1 MSAIFMLIDGQPQQA
16 ADGATFERKNPLD
29 GTVATRAP
37 AATAADAVAAGD
49 AAPRAFPSWSATGPS
64 ARRALLT
71 KAAHCLEAKADA
83 LAAAIAAE
91 TGGSALWSGFNVHL
105 AAGMLLE
112 AAAMTTQIG
121 GELIPSDVPGSVAMG
136 VRQPAGVVLG

>member
-1 MSAIFMLIDGQPQQA
+1 MNPISMLIDGKPRQA
-16 ADGATFERKNPLD
+16 ANGATFERRNPLD
-29 GTVATRAP
+29 ESVATRAP
-37 AATAADAVAAGD
+37 AATAADAVAAVH
-49 AAPRAFPSWSATGPS
+49 AAARAFPSWSATGPS

-83 LAAAIAAE
+83 FASTIAAE
-91 TGGSALWSGFNVHL
+91 TGGSALWAGFNVHL

-121 GELIPSDVPGSVAMG
+121 GEVIPSAVPGSLAMG
-136 VRQPAGVVLG
+136 